1 MRLRYAFFYWI
12 FGKRIKEL
20 RKKQKLTQ
28 ERLAEILDVDSKTI
42 SRLEKGYYFTTY
54 ENLEKLSKALGVEI
68 KDFFDFKHLKDKEEL
83 QSLVISKVKTLPH
96 DNLQKLAKFIQDY
109 LWSSCTLGR
118 SMHQSPNMFI

>member
-1 MRLRYAFFYWI
+1 MRLRYAFFLLNF

-68 KDFFDFKHLKDKEEL
+68 KDFF
-83 QSLVISKVKTLPH
+83 
-96 DNLQKLAKFIQDY
+96 
-109 LWSSCTLGR
+109 
-118 SMHQSPNMFI
+118 